1 VGVGLLLT
9 FFGLVSALYFATQ
22 GIAEGIDFDQTQSA
36 LRDLLHAASF
46 KFYTSVAGLAC
57 SIALG
62 LLIRWGASLV
72 ENGFDRLSEALE
84 ERLLLV
90 TPEAIAYEDSRE
102 VKQQTQYLKL
112 FTTDVAISVG
122 RYVEEALNKT
132 LPGHLAS
139 AMEPVAKKLEE
150 VTSNLTRMNEDALK
164 SMADG
169 FGEKLQGA
177 AGEQV
182 KALATVLQD
191 LKLSLDGI
199 STRMNSSGEELADR
213 IRQSSDEM
221 RAAVSAMAGAINEIA
236 AKVEGGAARSN
247 EAIDRQ
253 LDATCQVMAELSE
266 KIATSVDMTTRRLEQ
281 GSEDAAAKFTSEI
294 ADAALGLRD
303 TSAQMAGVIERAV
316 ADIGR
321 AAETASERVTEE
333 TAGVG
338 KALIAGAAAAGEEAN
353 GAIKAAAERSAEAL
367 LAVADELQRSVR
379 AMGSDLDRAA
389 YEMREVDK
397 SLLAYRDTI
406 ERVTGTARDTE
417 AAMTGAARAIREAS
431 APLTT
436 AGQTMA
442 ASSRR
447 IGDAIDKAVVSIQ
460 ASEGHTRVLADRIS
474 TTLEQVS
481 RTWADYEKRFA
492 GVDKS
497 LEDAL
502 GKIVGQVQTS
512 MDIMHKYV
520 LEIDGKSPRR
530 SIISAAE
537 LMSFQSSPKASRGPP
552 RSSRRAS
559 IDWHLRNDG
568 TGGS

>member
-1 VGVGLLLT
+1 
-9 FFGLVSALYFATQ
+9 
-22 GIAEGIDFDQTQSA
+22 
-36 LRDLLHAASF
+36 
-46 KFYTSVAGLAC
+46 
-57 SIALG
+57 
-62 LLIRWGASLV
+62 
-72 ENGFDRLSEALE
+72 
-84 ERLLLV
+84 
-90 TPEAIAYEDSRE
+90 
-102 VKQQTQYLKL
+102 
-112 FTTDVAISVG
+112 
-122 RYVEEALNKT
+122 
-132 LPGHLAS
+132 
-139 AMEPVAKKLEE
+139 
-150 VTSNLTRMNEDALK
+150 
-164 SMADG
+164 
-169 FGEKLQGA
+169 
-177 AGEQV
+177 
-182 KALATVLQD
+182 
-191 LKLSLDGI
+191 
-199 STRMNSSGEELADR
+199 
-213 IRQSSDEM
+213 
-221 RAAVSAMAGAINEIA
+221 
-236 AKVEGGAARSN
+236 
-247 EAIDRQ
+247 
-253 LDATCQVMAELSE
+253 
-266 KIATSVDMTTRRLEQ
+266 
-281 GSEDAAAKFTSEI
+281 
-294 ADAALGLRD
+294 
-303 TSAQMAGVIERAV
+303 MAGVIERAV

>member
-72 ENGFDRLSEALE
+72 ENAFDRLSEALE

-253 LDATCQVMAELSE
+253 LDATRQVMAELSE

-520 LEIDGKSPRR
+520 LEIDGKFAETLDHLGGGIDELSEFSEGIER
-530 SIISAAE
+530 AATE
-537 LMSFQSSPKASRGPP
+537 LKKSVDRLAL
-552 RSSRRAS
+552 AE
-559 IDWHLRNDG
+559 
-568 TGGS
+568 

>member
-72 ENGFDRLSEALE
+72 ENAFDRLSEALE
-84 ERLLLV
+84 ERLLLA

-199 STRMNSSGEELADR
+199 STRMNSSG
-213 IRQSSDEM
+213 
-221 RAAVSAMAGAINEIA
+221 
-236 AKVEGGAARSN
+236 
-247 EAIDRQ
+247 
-253 LDATCQVMAELSE
+253 
-266 KIATSVDMTTRRLEQ
+266 
-281 GSEDAAAKFTSEI
+281 
-294 ADAALGLRD
+294 
-303 TSAQMAGVIERAV
+303 
-316 ADIGR
+316 
-321 AAETASERVTEE
+321 
-333 TAGVG
+333 
-338 KALIAGAAAAGEEAN
+338 
-353 GAIKAAAERSAEAL
+353 
-367 LAVADELQRSVR
+367 
-379 AMGSDLDRAA
+379 
-389 YEMREVDK
+389 
-397 SLLAYRDTI
+397 
-406 ERVTGTARDTE
+406 
-417 AAMTGAARAIREAS
+417 
-431 APLTT
+431 
-436 AGQTMA
+436 
-442 ASSRR
+442 
-447 IGDAIDKAVVSIQ
+447 
-460 ASEGHTRVLADRIS
+460 
-474 TTLEQVS
+474 
-481 RTWADYEKRFA
+481 
-492 GVDKS
+492 
-497 LEDAL
+497 
-502 GKIVGQVQTS
+502 
-512 MDIMHKYV
+512 
-520 LEIDGKSPRR
+520 
-530 SIISAAE
+530 
-537 LMSFQSSPKASRGPP
+537 
-552 RSSRRAS
+552 
-559 IDWHLRNDG
+559 
-568 TGGS
+568 

>member
-1 VGVGLLLT
+1 VGIGLLLT

-132 LPGHLAS
+132 LPGHLAG

>member
-253 LDATCQVMAELSE
+253 LDATRQVMAELSE